1 MRIKNGL
8 LIWLMTRYRSKAQA
22 LRRKDNDEQLR
33 LTNALMVLGVACIL
47 GLYIASFEVSIWFY
61 TMSFRSFSVP
71 FFLMFLMIAWR
82 YQRLTTLFGF
92 TALSGEFEAR
102 AKFINSMVFL
112 LGKLGKRVIYFEVED
127 ILMDSSR
134 DVLVHK
140 TDANRLLYL
149 GCMLVASLDW
159 FLNPLW
165 GFHDVESDII
175 FIDSEENLNK
185 VKNYSLDKLVGVEWY

>member
-1 MRIKNGL
+1 MRVSNGL
-8 LIWLMTRYRSKAQA
+8 LIWLMTRYRSKTQR
-22 LRRKDNDEQLR
+22 LRSKDKTEQLR

-92 TALSGEFEAR
+92 TTMSGEYEAR
-102 AKFINSMVFL
+102 AKFINSMVYL
-112 LGKLGKRVIYFEVED
+112 LEKLGKKVFYFEIED
-127 ILMDSSR
+127 YLMDSSR

-140 TDANRLLYL
+140 TDAHRLLYL
-149 GCMLVASLDW
+149 CCMVVASIDW

-175 FIDSEENLNK
+175 FIDSEENLEK
-185 VKNYSLDKLVGVEWY
+185 VRNFSMKKLSKVVWY

>member
-1 MRIKNGL
+1 LRVQNGL
-8 LIWLMTRYRSKAQA
+8 LIWLMTRYRRKAQA
-22 LRRKDNDEQLR
+22 LKSKDNGEQLR
-33 LTNALMVLGVACIL
+33 LTNALMVLGIACIL
-47 GLYIASFEVSIWFY
+47 GLYIASFEVSLWFY

-92 TALSGEFEAR
+92 TTLSGEYEAR

-112 LGKLGKRVIYFEVED
+112 LDKLGKKVIYFEVED
-127 ILMDSSR
+127 ILMDSCR

-140 TDANRLLYL
+140 TDAHRLLYL
-149 GCMLVASLDW
+149 ACMLVASVDW

-165 GFHDVESDII
+165 GFHDIDSDII
-175 FIDSEENLNK
+175 LIDSEENLEK
-185 VKNYSLDKLVGVEWY
+185 VRNYSMDKLVGVVWY

>member
-1 MRIKNGL
+1 LRVSNGL
-8 LIWLMTRYRSKAQA
+8 LIWLMTRYRSKTQR
-22 LRRKDNDEQLR
+22 LRSKDKTEQLR

-92 TALSGEFEAR
+92 TTMSGEYEAR
-102 AKFINSMVFL
+102 AKFINSMVYL
-112 LGKLGKRVIYFEVED
+112 LEKLGKKVFYFEIED
-127 ILMDSSR
+127 YLMDSSR

-140 TDANRLLYL
+140 TDAHRLLYL
-149 GCMLVASLDW
+149 CCMVVASIDW

-175 FIDSEENLNK
+175 FIDSEENLEK
-185 VKNYSLDKLVGVEWY
+185 VRNFSMKKLSKVVWY